1 METQVKPAFWRDRNV
16 FVTGATGLLGTSLTQ
31 RLLELGANVTVLIR
45 DFVPQSHLMTSG
57 AARRTNVVTGS
68 VEDIETIER
77 ALNEYEIDTVL
88 HLAAQTIVGTANR
101 NPLSTFEAN
110 IKGTW
115 VILEACRRS
124 PLVKRVVVAS
134 SDKAYGDCDHLPYD
148 ESTPLRGQHP
158 YDVSKSCS
166 DLIAQSYHKSFGLPV
181 AITRCGN
188 FYGGGDLNFNRLIP
202 GTIRSILRGEAP
214 VIRSDGKYIRD
225 YIYVKDGAEAY
236 LLLAQKLEELKLGG
250 HAFNFSYEVQLS
262 VLDVTQK
269 ILRLMGRE
277 DLQPKVLNEAKNEIR
292 HQFLSADKAKKILG
306 WKPIYDLEP
315 GLKETI
321 ESYRRSLSAEA
332 APAAV
337 PARA

>member
-1 METQVKPAFWRDRNV
+1 
-16 FVTGATGLLGTSLTQ
+16 
-31 RLLELGANVTVLIR
+31 
-45 DFVPQSHLMTSG
+45 
-57 AARRTNVVTGS
+57 
-68 VEDIETIER
+68 
-77 ALNEYEIDTVL
+77 
-88 HLAAQTIVGTANR
+88 
-101 NPLSTFEAN
+101 
-110 IKGTW
+110 
-115 VILEACRRS
+115 
-124 PLVKRVVVAS
+124 
-134 SDKAYGDCDHLPYD
+134 
-148 ESTPLRGQHP
+148 
-158 YDVSKSCS
+158 
-166 DLIAQSYHKSFGLPV
+166 V